1 MSKVPPPSS
10 RRPYLLRAMHEWM
23 TDNGQTPHLVVD
35 ATVEGVVVPRQY
47 VREGKIVLN
56 ASYTATAGL
65 TIKND
70 GVSFSAR
77 FGGTPFEVHLP
88 LHAVLGIYARETGQA
103 MMFADEDGAPQPPVP
118 SGPPAGQPAR
128 PGGDDKRRARL
139 KVVK

>member
-1 MSKVPPPSS
+1 MSKVAPPSS

-35 ATVEGVVVPRQY
+35 AAVEVVVVPRQY
-47 VREGKIVLN
+47 VRDGKIVLN
-56 ASYTATAGL
+56 ASYTATASL
-65 TIKND
+65 VIRND

-77 FGGTPFEVHLP
+77 FGGTPFEVQLP
-88 LHAVLGIYARETGQA
+88 LHAVLGIYARETGQG
-103 MMFADEDGAPQPPVP
+103 MMFADDEGRPQPPAP
-118 SGPPAGQPAR
+118 PGPPAGRPAR

>member
-35 ATVEGVVVPRQY
+35 AAVDGVVVPRQY
-47 VREGKIVLN
+47 VRDGKIVLN

-65 TIKND
+65 VLKND
-70 GVSFSAR
+70 AVSFSAR

-88 LHAVLGIYARETGQA
+88 LHAILGIYARETGQG
-103 MMFADEDGAPQPPVP
+103 MMFADDDGGPPPAPPA
-118 SGPPAGQPAR
+118 PPAGQPTR
-128 PGGDDKRRARL
+128 PGGEDKRRARL

>member
-10 RRPYLLRAMHEWM
+10 RRPYLMRAMHEWM

-35 ATVEGVVVPRQY
+35 ATVDGVVVPRQY

-65 TIKND
+65 TMKND

-88 LHAVLGIYARETGQA
+88 LHAVLGIYARETGQG
-103 MMFADEDGAPQPPVP
+103 MMFADDDGAPQPPVP
-118 SGPPAGQPAR
+118 SGPPAGQPTR